1 MRAEERALM
10 TPQLAVKRPDV
21 SGLRVTVLQIRDDPT
36 AERQE
41 QDCFVR
47 RSGLAADRFRFLNL
61 LRVPV
66 PSRRELAEGDVL
78 VLGGAGAHS
87 VTEPHPFTAP
97 LADLVRGWI
106 EEGRPLLGSCF
117 GHQFVA
123 QALGGE
129 VIVDADHA
137 EIGTFDLDLTPAG
150 RRDPLF
156 AGLPGSFPVQLGHRD
171 RVRRLPPGAIEL
183 AATSTCP
190 NQCFRISGRPVWGC
204 QFHVEMDDRA
214 VLERAA
220 LYRGTYAPG
229 ADGIDRLAAR
239 LRPSPE
245 AAGLLPRFLELA
257 AAGDERP

>member
-1 MRAEERALM
+1 M
-10 TPQLAVKRPDV
+10 TPQLAVNRPGV
-21 SGLRVTVLQIRDDPT
+21 SGLRVTVLQVRDDPT

-61 LRVPV
+61 LEAPV
-66 PSRRELAEGDVL
+66 PAPRELGEGDVL

-87 VTEPHPFTAP
+87 VTEPHSFTAP
-97 LADLVRGWI
+97 LTDLVRRWI
-106 EEGRPLLGSCF
+106 EAGRPLLGSCF

-129 VIVDADHA
+129 VIVDVDRA
-137 EIGTFDLDLTPAG
+137 EVGTFDLDLTDAG

-183 AATSTCP
+183 ATTAACP
-190 NQCFRISGRPVWGC
+190 NQCFRIAGRRVWGC

-214 VLERAA
+214 VLERAS

-229 ADGIDRLAAR
+229 AGGIDRLAAR

-245 AAGLLPRFLELA
+245 ASGLFGRFLELA